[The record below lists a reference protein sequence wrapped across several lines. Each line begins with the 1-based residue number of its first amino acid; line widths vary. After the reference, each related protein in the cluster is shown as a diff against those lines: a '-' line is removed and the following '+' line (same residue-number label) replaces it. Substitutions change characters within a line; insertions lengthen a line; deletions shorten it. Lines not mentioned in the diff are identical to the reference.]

1 MLIDIFLDKWV
12 TNISVSTNIILFLQV
27 GQYCSA
33 RNNLRAYAFEKKIN
47 EKRHRW
53 KLRFLYATD
62 RTRRSRGVIEEKRQ
76 SEKRK
81 SNRTDSS
88 RDRTYDGKKSL
99 SFLVHGIPRE
109 SIKLSNETM

>member
-1 MLIDIFLDKWV
+1 M
-12 TNISVSTNIILFLQV
+12 TNIFVSTSNVILFLQV

-33 RNNLRAYAFEKKIN
+33 NNLCAYAFEKKIN
-47 EKRHRW
+47 EKRHRR

-109 SIKLSNETM
+109 SIKLSDETT